1 MVTDVKIYGGEKK
14 LPALMRT
21 MDYSM
26 FRRMEGNREVTAKRA
41 RNIRNSIEQVG
52 LIPSPIIVNEHMEVI
67 DGQGRLEAIRQ
78 LGLPV
83 FYIIVPGLTL
93 ADCVAMNVN
102 TTPWTLL
109 DYISSYAET
118 GNDSYRR
125 LLNLINSYDL
135 PMSTVV
141 CAATG
146 VMATS
151 NASVIKNGTLNIDGD
166 FYWAIDG
173 MLSYIER
180 FSKLMKE
187 AGISNRGPVLSCL
200 CFCYQCDDVDNERMY
215 DQFMRYCHKL
225 TSATKTLEIL
235 DTLSDIYNFGRKKSR
250 VYIKTKYLEYL
261 DGKYPW
267 YSAYWGKRARNSEG
281 QEDSDE

>member
-1 MVTDVKIYGGEKK
+1 MKGTKMNESGKKPPVIHVTRDYG
-14 LPALMRT
+14 
-21 MDYSM
+21 M
-26 FRRMEGNREVTAKRA
+26 FKRMEGNREVTAKRA
-41 RNIRNSIEQVG
+41 TKIRKSIEKVG

-78 LGLPV
+78 LNLPV

-93 ADCVAMNVN
+93 DDCVAMNVN
-102 TTPWTLL
+102 TTPWTLM

-118 GNDSYRR
+118 GNENYCR
-125 LLNLINSYDL
+125 LLNLINSSEL

-146 VMATS
+146 VMAAS
-151 NASVIKNGTLNIDGD
+151 NADVIKSGALSIDES
-166 FYWAIDG
+166 FYWAVDG
-173 MLSYIER
+173 MLSYVER
-180 FSKLMKE
+180 FSKPMKE
-187 AGISNRGPVLSCL
+187 NGISNKGPVFNCL
-200 CFCYQCDDVDNERMY
+200 CFCYRCDDVDNERMY

-225 TSATKTLEIL
+225 TSASKTLEVL
-235 DTLSDIYNFGRKKSR
+235 DTITDIYNFGRKKNR

-267 YSAYWGKRARNSEG
+267 YSAYWGKRALAPRC
-281 QEDSDE
+281 

>member
-1 MVTDVKIYGGEKK
+1 MQSDIKIYGNDKK
-14 LPALMRT
+14 LPVLMRT
-21 MDYSM
+21 KDYSI
-26 FRRMEGNREVTAKRA
+26 FRRMEGNRDVTAKRA
-41 RNIRNSIEQVG
+41 KNIRKSIEQVG

-67 DGQGRLEAIRQ
+67 DGQGRLEAIKQ
-78 LGLPV
+78 LDLPV
-83 FYIIVPGLTL
+83 FYVIVPGLAL
-93 ADCVAMNVN
+93 VDCVAMNVN
-102 TTPWTLL
+102 TTPWSLM

-118 GNDSYRR
+118 GNENYRR
-125 LLNLINSYDL
+125 LMRLIRSYDL

-151 NASVIKNGTLNIDGD
+151 NSNVIKNGTLAIDES
-166 FYWAIDG
+166 FYWAVDE
-173 MLSYIER
+173 MLAYIER

-187 AGISNRGPVLSCL
+187 NGISNKGPVFNCL
-200 CFCYQCDDVDNERMY
+200 CFCYRCDDVDNERMY
-215 DQFMRYCHKL
+215 NQFMRYCHKL
-225 TSATKTLEIL
+225 TSATKTTEIF

-267 YSAYWGKRARNSEG
+267 YSSHWGERARSQMAG
-281 QEDSDE
+281 DSDD